1 MKGNLRKI
9 LAFVFIFFLLWIA
22 RQYLNLYVE
31 LSFSDYLRTVS
42 SIVIKIIF
50 WILLSF
56 IYSKVVYKENLFK
69 KLEFKNNIKG
79 LLYALTFGLLLLSL
93 ILAYSYISKGTLFDF
108 NISLRGFVSAVV
120 FAPIIEEIVFRGLI
134 LNKLKLSIPFF
145 WANLLTAVLFVLI
158 HLPGWLICGDGISLE
173 NSLSIL
179 LVSFIWGYMYK
190 KSNSFLS
197 PVLGHALNNFISMIV

>member
-22 RQYLNLYVE
+22 RQYLYLYVE
-31 LSFSDYLRTVS
+31 LSFSDYLRAVS

-56 IYSKVVYKENLFK
+56 IYSKVVYKENLFRR
-69 KLEFKNNIKG
+69 LEFKNNKKG
-79 LLYALTFGLLLLSL
+79 ILYALTFGLLLLSL
-93 ILAYSYISKGTLFDF
+93 NLAYNYISKGTLFDF

-134 LNKLKLSIPFF
+134 LNKLKLSLPFF
-145 WANLLTAVLFVLI
+145 WANFLTAILFVLI
-158 HLPGWLICGDGISLE
+158 HFPGWLIWGDGISLE
-173 NSLSIL
+173 TSLSIL

>member
-1 MKGNLRKI
+1 MRGNLKKI
-9 LAFVFIFFLLWIA
+9 STFIFIFFLLWIA
-22 RQYLNLYVE
+22 RQYLYLYVE

-50 WILLSF
+50 WVLLSF
-56 IYSKVVYKENLFK
+56 IYFKTVYKENIFK
-69 KLEFKNNIKG
+69 KLEFKNNKKG
-79 LLYALTFGLLLLSL
+79 ILYALIFGLFLLTLNL
-93 ILAYSYISKGTLFDF
+93 VYNYISQGTLFDF
-108 NISLRGFVSAVV
+108 NVSLRGFISAVA
-120 FAPIIEEIVFRGLI
+120 FAPIIEETVFRGLI

-158 HLPGWLICGDGISLE
+158 HFPGWLIWGDGISLE
-173 NSLSIL
+173 TSLSIL

-197 PVLGHALNNFISMIV
+197 TILGHAFNNLISMIV